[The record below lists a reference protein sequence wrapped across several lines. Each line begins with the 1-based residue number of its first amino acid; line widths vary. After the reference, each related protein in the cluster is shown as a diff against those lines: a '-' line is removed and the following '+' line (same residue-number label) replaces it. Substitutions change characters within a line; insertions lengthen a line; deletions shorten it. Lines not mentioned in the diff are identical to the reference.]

1 MKVYNRN
8 GKLYIRVN
16 GVRRSTGLDYTKE
29 NIKLAM
35 SYHSKD
41 EFRSNFN
48 ITINTKRIVDYCDE
62 VLVEKRKRLKV
73 STVRSYESL
82 LNSRI
87 IPYFSEM
94 YPHEITP
101 KMIKEFYETFTDKA
115 TLNTTINGILKY
127 AFELA
132 LIDGAISKSPF
143 VVSFP
148 TLASDYEMNPF
159 NINEIQLILNTAK
172 GWFRNF
178 LGVAFF
184 SGMRTGEI
192 LALKWVDVNFQELTI
207 DISLTR
213 TNGRTTTAK
222 TKSSERTID
231 ILSQCESFLLEQRKM
246 SGLSSFVF
254 TSKDGKMFF
263 GSSSLNRTWKNLLK
277 RCEIEY
283 RSIYQ
288 TRHTFASNM
297 LSNKED
303 PIWVSSMLG
312 HKSLNITLEKYT
324 KFIRIDRKRKSTFLD
339 DKNIDFG
346 SNLTQYAN

>member
-1 MKVYNRN
+1 MKTYNRN

-16 GVRRSTGLDYTKE
+16 GVRKSTGLDYTKE
-29 NIKLAM
+29 NIKLAI
-35 SYHSKD
+35 SYHGKD
-41 EFRSNFN
+41 EFFDNFN
-48 ITINTKRIVDYCDE
+48 LAINTKRIIDYCDE
-62 VLVEKRKRLKV
+62 VLVEKRKKLKV
-73 STVRSYESL
+73 STIRSYESL

-87 IPYFSEM
+87 VPYFDKM
-94 YPHEITP
+94 YPHEVTP

-115 TLNTTINGILKY
+115 TLNTTVNGILKY

-148 TLASDYEMNPF
+148 TLKSDYEMKPF
-159 NINEIQLILNTAK
+159 NIQEIQLILSTAK
-172 GWFRNF
+172 GWFKNF

-184 SGMRTGEI
+184 TGMRTGEI
-192 LALKWVDVNFQELTI
+192 LALRWDNINIKEATI
-207 DISLTR
+207 EISMTR
-213 TNGRTTTAK
+213 TNGRTTTTK
-222 TKSSERTID
+222 TKSSQRVID
-231 ILSQCESFLLEQRKM
+231 ILSQCESFLLEQRKI
-246 SGLSSFVF
+246 SGLSNFVF
-254 TSKDGKMFF
+254 PSRGGKMFF
-263 GSSSLNRTWKNLLK
+263 GSTSLDIAWKNLLK
-277 RCEIEY
+277 KCNIDY

-303 PIWVSSMLG
+303 TIWVSSMLG

-324 KFIRIDRKRKSTFLD
+324 KFIRIDRTRKSTFLD

-346 SNLTQYAN
+346 SNLTQQAN